1 MITKL
6 VQIQDKFRTDFNK
19 NVHLQLKVTDSLKL
33 FIKTIQVIGYGTQ
46 FTTFKDKL
54 KLKALMSTDSG
65 REQLKEFL
73 TTYKTQ
79 KNKYE
84 NYSYESEVKATQS
97 DLMIEVEKNSSKEI
111 IQISSETETKY
122 IDSSAMNAGALV

>member
-6 VQIQDKFRTDFNK
+6 VQIQDRLRNDFNK

-84 NYSYESEVKATQS
+84 NYSFESEVKATQS

>member
-1 MITKL
+1 
-6 VQIQDKFRTDFNK
+6 
-19 NVHLQLKVTDSLKL
+19 
-33 FIKTIQVIGYGTQ
+33 
-46 FTTFKDKL
+46 
-54 KLKALMSTDSG
+54 MSTDSG

>member
-6 VQIQDKFRTDFNK
+6 VQIQDKLRNDFNK

-84 NYSYESEVKATQS
+84 NYSFESEVKATQS